1 MTLRVTALGPARAGL
16 SRASEMIDQIKKL
29 QRAITII
36 ITDTEHGRYSPPS
49 VLPRVQATRA
59 ATAPDRLHSR
69 C

>member
-36 ITDTEHGRYSPPS
+36 ITDTHHRHPGAWTLQPALC
-49 VLPRVQATRA
+49 VAPRASNSRS
-59 ATAPDRLHSR
+59 DRS
-69 C
+69 